1 VTKKRDV
8 MHALF
13 HQWGAAYHARSFNRE
28 LRVSSIILGLVFI
41 VGGLSGTLAL
51 VGTNS
56 GTALAVVG
64 VLLVGRG
71 IWRVR
76 KQRARQVQ
84 AL

>member
-1 VTKKRDV
+1 
-8 MHALF
+8 MAPPSAGELF
-13 HQWGAAYHARSFNRE
+13 
-28 LRVSSIILGLVFI
+28 VSSIIFGLVFI

-64 VLLVGRG
+64 VFLVGRG
-71 IWRVR
+71 IWRIR